1 VPTPTRLDYFCYLVA
16 CNGGKTVVR
25 GWGVIGYGAGP
36 FKQGL
41 EMREAL
47 DLMQLVAFITGVEF
61 VCGGAQALMDPMIDA
76 WLKAR
81 LAEHEAANNAGRI

>member
-1 VPTPTRLDYFCYLVA
+1 
-16 CNGGKTVVR
+16 
-25 GWGVIGYGAGP
+25 
-36 FKQGL
+36 
-41 EMREAL
+41 MREAL